1 MATSRKR
8 KADTIL
14 VGFMG
19 HAILGAQNM
28 TSCESIPG
36 RDTWPT
42 LALAPTLEETMRSA
56 AKREAAW
63 IQGDW
68 CDSLEAEALALD
80 DTIETARL
88 LTERGYLP

>member
-1 MATSRKR
+1 METSRKR
-8 KADTIL
+8 KADTVL

-36 RDTWPT
+36 RDTWPS
-42 LALAPTLEETMRSA
+42 LALAPTLDETMRRAS
-56 AKREAAW
+56 E
-63 IQGDW
+63 
-68 CDSLEAEALALD
+68 
-80 DTIETARL
+80 IETRHLRCDWSDSMEGDGHAYDSWCQSRQW